1 MGPNILHVFTD
12 NTFLFY
18 FGLWTYSIHLKG
30 VHGKRSQSYFVFIT
44 VLQSL
49 KVRAVKTC
57 FQVGTETQSYQF
69 AVTNKRKSCPPWKWH
84 LQGRGEQSQTNGE
97 ERTYTETGGKES
109 RKREAETGSIHEEI
123 HILRVER
130 IRRTKTSLSTTPPRK
145 QTTMEKAPKQTL
157 VPTNRW
163 RVQK

>member
-1 MGPNILHVFTD
+1 MGPNILNVFTD

-57 FQVGTETQSYQF
+57 FQVGTETQSYKF
-69 AVTNKRKSCPPWKWH
+69 AVTNKRKSCPPWKWQ

-97 ERTYTETGGKES
+97 ERTHTETGKRKQKGRGRNRFHTWGDTYFEGGKDQKNKDFTIYHTS
-109 RKREAETGSIHEEI
+109 QKTNNHGKG
-123 HILRVER
+123 
-130 IRRTKTSLSTTPPRK
+130 TKTDTSTYKSLES
-145 QTTMEKAPKQTL
+145 
-157 VPTNRW
+157 
-163 RVQK
+163 